1 MKRKVNN
8 LLATDSRIQNHII
21 GEVVAKEKQNMNTKI
36 LLRSLLLF
44 FFCIT
49 KLNAQEVLT
58 IENAVK
64 IALENNFE
72 IKLAANNLDIVK
84 TNVAIGNAGMLPKV
98 TASLVDANRIEN
110 STQTLQNGTINKLD
124 NAKNNSLNYGVGL
137 DWTVFDGFKMF
148 ARLDQLK
155 ELQKLGEAQLKGAI
169 ILKISEVNAVYFD
182 LVQQQQQ
189 LSALDTTILISNQRL
204 ALAQNRFNIGKASK
218 LEVLNAQVD
227 INTDKVALLRQK
239 ESYANRKIIL
249 NQILA
254 RDSKVDFKVVDQVK
268 VDSKLVLAE
277 LIALSE
283 KQNPQLESEIIKKRV
298 SELQLK
304 QIKADR
310 YPRINVTTGYNFL
323 ESESSL
329 GFTSAFSSRGL
340 SYGLRASL
348 NVFDGFAQ
356 NRNEKIAKIQLEN
369 SKIAIEQ
376 QNLLLISELSIA
388 FQTYLTNLELIDLE
402 ETNEAIAQ
410 QNLNI
415 TVDKFRIGTITTL
428 EFRAAQLNYINSK
441 VRYSNA
447 QFQAKLS
454 EIALR
459 ELAGN
464 ISF

>member
-1 MKRKVNN
+1 
-8 LLATDSRIQNHII
+8 
-21 GEVVAKEKQNMNTKI
+21 MNTKI
-36 LLRSLLLF
+36 LYRSLLIF
-44 FFCIT
+44 FFCIV
-49 KLNAQEVLT
+49 KINAQEVLT
-58 IENAVK
+58 MENALK

-72 IKLAANNLDIVK
+72 IKIAANNLDIDK
-84 TNVAIGNAGMLPKV
+84 TNLAIGNAGMLPKV
-98 TASLVDANRIEN
+98 TANLVDANRIEN
-110 STQTLQNGTINKLD
+110 STQTLQNGTVNTLD

-155 ELQKLGEAQLKGAI
+155 ELQKLGEAQLKRTI
-169 ILKISEVNAVYFD
+169 IVKISEVNAVYFD

-189 LSALDTTILISNQRL
+189 LSALDTTIVISTQRL
-204 ALAQNRFNIGKASK
+204 TLAQNRFNIGKASK

-227 INTDKVALLRQK
+227 LNTDKVALLRQK

-268 VDSKLVLAE
+268 VDDKLVLAE
-277 LIALSE
+277 LIALAE
-283 KQNPQLESEIIKKRV
+283 KQNPQLESEIINKRV

-310 YPRINVTTGYNFL
+310 YPRINLTTGYNFL
-323 ESESSL
+323 DSESSL
-329 GFTSAFSSRGL
+329 GFTAAFSARGFN
-340 SYGLRASL
+340 YGLRASL

-356 NRNEKIAKIQLEN
+356 NRNEKIAKIQLDN

-376 QNLLLISELSIA
+376 QSLLLNSELHIA

-402 ETNEAIAQ
+402 ETNEAIAK
-410 QNLNI
+410 QNLSI
-415 TVDKFRIGTITTL
+415 TVDKFRIGTITTI
-428 EFRAAQLNYINSK
+428 EFRAAQLNYINAK
-441 VRYSNA
+441 VRNSNA

-454 EIALR
+454 EIALK

-464 ISF
+464 MTF